1 MLTRPVTEWSCGCEI
16 AYTLLTKVNH
26 VMQTVTAGPQDDQV
40 PTIGFVCCLHQH
52 VHTPQC
58 CDRTLFHSR
67 LSIVLQTCTDQA
79 DCPGVLSSCM
89 IHNTAP
95 YFCKRW
101 VYCGALP
108 DCPQK

>member
-1 MLTRPVTEWSCGCEI
+1 M
-16 AYTLLTKVNH
+16 
-26 VMQTVTAGPQDDQV
+26 
-40 PTIGFVCCLHQH
+40 
-52 VHTPQC
+52 
-58 CDRTLFHSR
+58 
-67 LSIVLQTCTDQA
+67 VLQTCTDQA